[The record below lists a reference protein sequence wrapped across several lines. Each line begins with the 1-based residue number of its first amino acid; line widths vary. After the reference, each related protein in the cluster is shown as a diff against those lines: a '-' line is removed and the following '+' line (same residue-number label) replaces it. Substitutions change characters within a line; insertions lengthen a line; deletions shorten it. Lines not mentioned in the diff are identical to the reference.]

1 MRKISLHKRISYRIN
16 IANTVILKT
25 KAIIKKINKF
35 LHNIKAVKS
44 FLLTLPKPKRY
55 KRRKTL
61 SVEEK
66 HNQYELEHF
75 RQKKFNQ
82 EDQVK
87 DKQKFN
93 KNKININKIICKKI
107 K

>member
-1 MRKISLHKRISYRIN
+1 MRKISLHKRISYRTN
-16 IANTVILKT
+16 IANTVILKI
-25 KAIIKKINKF
+25 KVIIKKINKF

-44 FLLTLPKPKRY
+44 FLPTLPKQRKY

-66 HNQYELEHF
+66 HNQAELEHF
-75 RQKKFNQ
+75 HQKKFNQ

-87 DKQKFN
+87 NKQKFN
-93 KNKININKIICKKI
+93 KNKINKIIWKKV